1 MKNLKAIK
9 VYRYDEKKC
18 TWSFHEIKNVFITG
32 TDQNYNL
39 SDTLDK
45 NVSCIM
51 RVMNDLTC
59 DILVSD
65 RVVVSPC
72 DSVTPPDDA
81 LVVVLVA
88 RNDHGMHTHHTKILC
103 R

>member
-1 MKNLKAIK
+1 MRNLKTIK
-9 VYRYDEKKC
+9 VYRYDEKEC

-32 TDQNYNL
+32 TDQSYNL

-59 DILVSD
+59 DVCVSD
-65 RVVVSPC
+65 RVVIAPF
-72 DSVTPPDDA
+72 DDAIPPDDA
-81 LVVVLVA
+81 LVVVSVR
-88 RNDHGMHTHHTKILC
+88 RNDHGANTHHTKILC

>member
-1 MKNLKAIK
+1 MKNLKTIK
-9 VYRYDEKKC
+9 VYRYDEKEC

-32 TDQNYNL
+32 TDQSYNL

-51 RVMNDLTC
+51 RVMKDVTC
-59 DILVSD
+59 DICVSD
-65 RVVVSPC
+65 KVVIAPC
-72 DSVTPPDDA
+72 NDLTPPDDA
-81 LVVVLVA
+81 LVVVSVTK
-88 RNDHGMHTHHTKILC
+88 NEHGIYTHHTKILC